1 MRKFPSWVDGF
12 LSYTKNIG
20 SPEIFRKWTGIFTIA
35 AALERKVWVRT
46 SKGQLFPS
54 MFVVIVGPAGV
65 GKTLASSISKT
76 MLEALEDHHIG
87 STSVTR
93 ASLMDDLRDATR
105 NIIRLNDTP
114 PTVSFNSLTV
124 ISNELGVLIPSYEN
138 DFMNVLTDLWDCRV
152 YSERRR
158 TKDLKFKLE
167 NPQLNLI
174 AATTPSYLNNLIPE
188 GAWDQGFLSRVILVY
203 SGQTNPTDLF
213 SEIEHDHTFEKALI
227 SDLRIIGNLY
237 GRIQFTPEA
246 AEVISAWHLSGGAP
260 APDHPKL
267 INYNTRRT
275 AHLLKL
281 CMVACVSTSDNLVVT
296 LEHYVEAL
304 DWLTE
309 MEKFIPDI
317 FKSMSS
323 GGDSSVMR
331 ETWYYAYHTYM
342 KEDKPIAEHRL
353 INFIQERT
361 PAHNVGRILEVM
373 VRGQIFKEELVQG
386 VGKAYIPKP
395 LKT

>member
-1 MRKFPSWVDGF
+1 VRKFASWIDGF
-12 LSYTKNIG
+12 LNYTKDIG
-20 SPEIFRKWTGIFTIA
+20 SPMLFRKWTGIFTIA

-46 SKGQLFPS
+46 NKGQLFPN
-54 MFVVIVGPAGV
+54 MYVCIIGPAGV
-65 GKTLASSISKT
+65 GKTVASSIS
-76 MLEALEDHHIG
+76 MDLLSQLDDHHIG

-93 ASLMDDLRDATR
+93 ASLIDDLRDATR
-105 NIIRLNDTP
+105 SIVRLSENP
-114 PTVSFNSLTV
+114 PTVSFNSLSV

-138 DFMNVLTDLWDCRV
+138 DFMNILTDLWDCRE

-158 TKDLKFKLE
+158 TKDLKFKIQF
-167 NPQLNLI
+167 PQLNLI

-188 GAWDQGFLSRVILVY
+188 GAWDQGFLSRMLLVY
-203 SGQTNPTDLF
+203 SGASEPSDLF
-213 SEIEHDHTFEKALI
+213 TENEKNGKVEKELVA
-227 SDLRIIGNLY
+227 DLRHIGGLY
-237 GRIQFTPEA
+237 GRMQFAEDA
-246 AEVISAWHLSGGAP
+246 AAAITEWHKRNGPP

-281 CMVACVSTSDNLVVT
+281 CMVACVSTSDELIIT
-296 LEHYVEAL
+296 LEHYAEAL
-304 DWLTE
+304 DWLLE

-317 FKSMSS
+317 FKSMSA
-323 GGDSSVMR
+323 GGDSNVMR
-331 ETWYYAYHTYM
+331 ETWYHVYHLWL
-342 KEDKPIAEHRL
+342 KERKPIAEHRI

-373 VRGQIFKEELVQG
+373 VRGQIFAESLEQG
-386 VGKAYIPKP
+386 IGKAYTPKA